1 MIIKTLETL
10 LSCSFAISLSY
21 TISNMK
27 NIILFFCFFFI
38 ANTAIVAQTTQEGDY
53 VFIDVDNEERL
64 RDIIMQFNDY
74 VVYMDIWATWCAACI
89 NEFKYKKGLDNHIKN
104 KDVKLLYIAIDRPER
119 KDQWKEM
126 IVKYDLKGYHI
137 FASTNLENQL
147 RDVFGYNQGTLD
159 FPHFT
164 IFKKNSD
171 IGVKDA
177 MWPNSKQSL
186 YSQIDSFLK

>member
-1 MIIKTLETL
+1 MTIYRFEPL
-10 LSCSFAISLSY
+10 LSCSFVIVLLQRISF
-21 TISNMK
+21 MR
-27 NIILFFCFFFI
+27 NIILFFCLFTLCLSTI
-38 ANTAIVAQTTQEGDY
+38 TAQSSQEDDY
-53 VFIDVDNEERL
+53 IFIDVNDEERL
-64 RDIIMQFNDY
+64 RDLIAGFDNY

-89 NEFKYKKGLDNHIKN
+89 NEFKYKKGLDSHIKN

-119 KDQWKEM
+119 KATWKEM

-147 RDVFGYNQGTLD
+147 RDVFGYNEGTLD

-177 MWPNSKQSL
+177 LWPNSKQSL
-186 YSQIDSFLK
+186 YTQIDSFLK